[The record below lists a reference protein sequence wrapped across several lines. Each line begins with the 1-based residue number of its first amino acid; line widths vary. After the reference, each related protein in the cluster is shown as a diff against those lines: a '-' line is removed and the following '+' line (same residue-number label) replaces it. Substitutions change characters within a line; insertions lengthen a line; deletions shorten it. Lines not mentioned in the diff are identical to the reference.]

1 MIVKVLEVE
10 VGTKNPSKIHKKR
23 SSTWEGLL
31 ASIFHGFWWILE
43 AKLNQVGMEN
53 RAKID
58 QKTHGK
64 YDEKKKAS
72 WRRLGGVLEASWAPK
87 NPLHPLN
94 PLVPLAVAGSQRPL
108 LRIP

>member
-1 MIVKVLEVE
+1 M
-10 VGTKNPSKIHKKR
+10 
-23 SSTWEGLL
+23 
-31 ASIFHGFWWILE
+31 FHGFELILE

-64 YDEKKKAS
+64 YTEKKKAS
-72 WRRLGGVLEASWAPK
+72 WRRLGGVLDH
-87 NPLHPLN
+87 LGVLN
-94 PLVPLAVAGSQRPL
+94 IHGTRWTRWRRGSVAGTQEPL